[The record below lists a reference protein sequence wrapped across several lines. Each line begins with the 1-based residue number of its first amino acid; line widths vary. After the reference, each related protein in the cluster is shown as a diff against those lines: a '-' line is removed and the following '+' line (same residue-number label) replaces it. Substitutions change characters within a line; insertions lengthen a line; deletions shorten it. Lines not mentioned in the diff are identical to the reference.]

1 MLKYFCQLQ
10 GWKEPAYFEDSSTA
24 YKVKSVT
31 SRLDKRFAISMREI
45 EKADFIL
52 TVGADPVNEAPMLTL
67 AMRQAFRNGA
77 KVVTI
82 DPRPIFLPFEFD
94 HLPVSPS
101 EIELIMSLIVK
112 RAVSRPLAEGLGP
125 EALLFYDA
133 LPLEYLSDAVM
144 NDRLQGLSSRLQQSH
159 YPVIVCGTDIVCRTT
174 PEVAADNALF
184 LWTSKGKTGL
194 FYLMPGA
201 NAFGAASLSSG
212 NSSLTQIIEAIENG
226 STKALVLVENDPF
239 SSFPDCQRLEQAIHQ
254 LDLLLVLDY
263 IHSKSAQLAHILL
276 PTRPLFETESTF
288 CNQEGRVQFSK
299 PVYAGGIPVE
309 QISAG
314 DHPPRMFR
322 NDIPGSEPKPA
333 WQILGELS
341 DGMSSISRKSIDDLW
356 AVLSKENP
364 TFGNLKSVGPSK
376 DIQLIPDRNSGN
388 LFSLDWLK
396 KMESPPFTVDSLE
409 LLLVEWTFGT
419 EELSRYSPHV
429 QQVEKPPCLFMH
441 PKDAMRSGFKD
452 KDRVTLSLKGGQ
464 LEIEL
469 SIREDMASGVIVLP
483 RHRQIPW
490 QELKEYPVRV
500 PFNKMKKS

>member
-1 MLKYFCQLQ
+1 
-10 GWKEPAYFEDSSTA
+10 
-24 YKVKSVT
+24 
-31 SRLDKRFAISMREI
+31 
-45 EKADFIL
+45 
-52 TVGADPVNEAPMLTL
+52 
-67 AMRQAFRNGA
+67 
-77 KVVTI
+77 
-82 DPRPIFLPFEFD
+82 
-94 HLPVSPS
+94 
-101 EIELIMSLIVK
+101 
-112 RAVSRPLAEGLGP
+112 
-125 EALLFYDA
+125 
-133 LPLEYLSDAVM
+133 
-144 NDRLQGLSSRLQQSH
+144 
-159 YPVIVCGTDIVCRTT
+159 
-174 PEVAADNALF
+174 
-184 LWTSKGKTGL
+184 
-194 FYLMPGA
+194 
-201 NAFGAASLSSG
+201 
-212 NSSLTQIIEAIENG
+212 
-226 STKALVLVENDPF
+226 
-239 SSFPDCQRLEQAIHQ
+239 
-254 LDLLLVLDY
+254 
-263 IHSKSAQLAHILL
+263 
-276 PTRPLFETESTF
+276 
-288 CNQEGRVQFSK
+288 
-299 PVYAGGIPVE
+299 
-309 QISAG
+309 
-314 DHPPRMFR
+314 MFR